1 MKTLKIEPEEVIML
15 DLNHKRLNVWKMSLE
30 FVATIY
36 KLTANFPT
44 EERYGLTSQMRRAA
58 VSVLSNISEGA
69 ARKSPKDRKRFY
81 EIARSSLVE
90 IDAQLEISLR
100 LNFLNVKNIKQASKQ
115 MNEIFAMLTK
125 LISNT

>member
-1 MKTLKIEPEEVIML
+1 
-15 DLNHKRLNVWKMSLE
+15 MSLE

>member
-1 MKTLKIEPEEVIML
+1 LKTLKIEPEEVIML